1 MQKMT
6 PRKLHLVLLLALLLL
21 ILSMPIQPC
30 SSAYA
35 QKADVEYWAVI
46 VGVAEY
52 PPGIQDLD
60 YTDDDAYDVRDVLL
74 ASSNWEADH
83 ITMLIDN
90 SATKANIQSAIA
102 DMATS
107 GDDND
112 VFFFFFSGH
121 GKRVLD
127 QPPVDEDDPY
137 DEALCQYDFQP
148 PGPGPITDDELGVW
162 LSALP
167 GAPVLVAID
176 TCYSGGMIKAGQG
189 QSRGLLSSG
198 VPASGDGFVRDLDD
212 VVDGVVLTACDD
224 DEVSWELGDLENGLF
239 TYYFVEGLAGA
250 ADSEGNSDGSVS
262 MEEAFD
268 YLYPLVIADQAS
280 PPQQHPQEYD
290 SWPGEAVLTI
300 QTPPASI
307 PTVTTLDYTSLGATE
322 GQPTATLYG
331 TITHDGGEACE
342 YQFQYGTS
350 PSAYTDET
358 GWTGSINTGESFSET
373 ISGLGEETT
382 YYFRAQAKN
391 TAGTSSG
398 DERSFT
404 TPKLFSVT
412 LGTSPD
418 AVSLIV
424 DGTTYPPADL
434 PKSFSWANGSAHD
447 CVAPSPAESSEE
459 GIQYVF
465 TSWSPDGDASPSKTI
480 TVSGNAT
487 YTANY
492 KTQHHL
498 TVEADYG
505 DPSGQDW
512 YDVGNNTQIEADELI
527 SDDGTRYV
535 FLNWIVDGDQQSGNP
550 VSITM
555 DAPHTAVAN
564 YKAQHF
570 LTVESPYGDEPSGED
585 WYDEGTEA
593 STGTAEQTIT
603 DANTDYTQYVF
614 LNWAVDGSDQSG
626 NPISITMDAPHTAAT
641 EYKTQHYL
649 TVNSDY
655 GDPEPEEGEWY
666 DEDSIATFSVTSPV
680 GGIVRKVFTKWSGHS
695 TATTPSATIL
705 MDEPKTVTAKWRDD
719 YLYLYIIIGGIV
731 IVVVVGSALVIS
743 TTRGRKPRRYGG
755 TF

>member
-1 MQKMT
+1 MQKIT
-6 PRKLHLVLLLALLLL
+6 PSKLLFILLLALLLL
-21 ILSMPIQPC
+21 TLSMPIQP
-30 SSAYA
+30 SVSAHA
-35 QKADVEYWAVI
+35 AKADVEYWAVI
-46 VGVAEY
+46 VGVADY
-52 PPGIQDLD
+52 PVGNDLT

-90 SATKANIQSAIA
+90 DATKTKIQSAIT
-102 DMATS
+102 DMGTS

-121 GKRVLD
+121 GKTVFD
-127 QPPVDEDDPY
+127 SDFDEGDTK

-224 DEVSWELGDLENGLF
+224 DELSWEFGDLENGLF

-250 ADSEGNSDGSVS
+250 ADNEGNSDGSVS
-262 MEEAFD
+262 MEEVFN
-268 YLYPLVIADQAS
+268 YLYPFVVNYTLPS
-280 PPQQHPQEYD
+280 EYEQHPQEYD
-290 SWPGEAVLTI
+290 NWPDEAVLTI
-300 QTPPASI
+300 LIPPTSTPM
-307 PTVTTLDYTSLGATE
+307 VTTLDYTSLGASE

-331 TITHDGGEACE
+331 TITHDGGEACQYRFE
-342 YQFQYGTS
+342 YGTDS
-350 PSAYTDET
+350 GEPYDSHTD
-358 GWTGSINTGESFSET
+358 WTGSIITGESFSKT
-373 ISGLGEETT
+373 ISGLEEETT
-382 YYFRAQAKN
+382 YYFRAQARN

-398 DERSFT
+398 DELSFT
-404 TPKLFSVT
+404 TTKLFSVT

-447 CVAPSPAESSEE
+447 CMAPSSAASSEE

-465 TSWSPDGDASPSKTI
+465 TSWSPDGYTSPSKTI

-614 LNWAVDGSDQSG
+614 LNWAVDGDDQSG
-626 NPISITMDAPHTAAT
+626 NPISITMDAPHTAVT
-641 EYKTQHYL
+641 DYKTQHYL
-649 TVNSDY
+649 TVNSEY
-655 GDPEPEEGEWY
+655 GDPEGQDWY
-666 DEDSIATFSVTSPV
+666 DEDSTATVSVTSPV
-680 GGIVRKVFTKWSGHS
+680 GGIVRKVFSGWSGDS
-695 TATTPSATIL
+695 TATTSSATIL
-705 MDEPKTVTAKWRDD
+705 LDEPKSVTANWRDD
-719 YLYLYIIIGGIV
+719 YLYVYIIIGGI
-731 IVVVVGSALVIS
+731 IVVVGVGSALVIS
-743 TTRGRKPRRYGG
+743 TTRGRKPHRYR
-755 TF
+755 